1 MAPRDP
7 LGPPRQNLTN
17 ASRQWDTVTDMG
29 AQHTTTARHGG
40 PRSIVDWTPGA
51 EYRRIAVTKATPAI
65 GAHVTGA
72 DLANLDDETFVEIHR
87 ALLEHC
93 VIFFRDQNLTIDQ
106 HIDFGRRFG
115 DLDIHPA
122 AGNATGREEILVISA
137 DENSARANG
146 EGWHSDVSCL
156 PEPPMGSILY
166 MHEVPPTGGDTMFA
180 NMYAAYDALSDHMKA
195 YLEGLRAVH
204 SGEHIYRGTYGVDKE
219 TYPRAAHPIVR
230 THPETGRKCLFVNRA
245 FTTHIQGV
253 PRDESD
259 AILSYLY
266 AHMEHPNFQ
275 VRFQWEPGSIAFWDN
290 RCAQHRAIW
299 DYWPH
304 RRYGH
309 RVTVKGDSPF

>member
-1 MAPRDP
+1 
-7 LGPPRQNLTN
+7 
-17 ASRQWDTVTDMG
+17 MG
-29 AQHTTTARHGG
+29 ATTETKKRRGG
-40 PRSIVDWTPGA
+40 PRSHVDWTPG
-51 EYRRIAVTKATPAI
+51 EPYEQITVTKTTPAV
-65 GAHVTGA
+65 GATISGA
-72 DLANLDDETFVEIHR
+72 NLADLDDETFDEVRR

-93 VIFFRDQNLTIDQ
+93 VVFFRDQHMTIDQ
-106 HIDFGRRFG
+106 HIAFGRRFG
-115 DLDIHPA
+115 DLDVHPA

-166 MHEVPPTGGDTMFA
+166 MHEVPPTGGDTMFSS
-180 NMYAAYDALSDHMKA
+180 MYAAYDALSDKMKS
-195 YLEGLRAVH
+195 YLEGLTAVH
-204 SGEHIYRGTYGVDKE
+204 SGEHIYRGTYEGVEDKAS
-219 TYPRAAHPIVR
+219 YPRASHPVVR
-230 THPETGRKCLFVNRA
+230 IHPETGRKCLFVNRA

-259 AILSYLY
+259 AILAYLY
-266 AHMEHPNFQ
+266 DHMEHPNFQ
-275 VRFQWEPGSIAFWDN
+275 VRFQWEPNSVAFWDN

-309 RVTVKGDSPF
+309 RVTVKGDTPF

>member
-1 MAPRDP
+1 
-7 LGPPRQNLTN
+7 
-17 ASRQWDTVTDMG
+17 MG
-29 AQHTTTARHGG
+29 ATTETPKKRGG
-40 PRSIVDWTPGA
+40 PRSFSDWTSTEP
-51 EYRRIAVTKATPAI
+51 YKRITVTKATPTV
-65 GAHVTGA
+65 GATVDGVN
-72 DLANLDDETFVEIHR
+72 LAQLDDETFSEIHR
-87 ALLEHC
+87 ALLENC
-93 VIFFRDQNLTIDQ
+93 VLFFRDQDLTIDQ
-106 HIDFGRRFG
+106 HISFGRLFG

-137 DENSARANG
+137 DENSSRANG

-166 MHEVPPTGGDTMFA
+166 MHEVPPTGGDTMFSS
-180 NMYAAYDALSDHMKA
+180 MYAAYDALSEKMKH
-195 YLEGLRAVH
+195 YLDGLTAVH
-204 SGEHIYRGTYGVDKE
+204 SGEHIYRGTYEGVQDKAS
-219 TYPRAAHPIVR
+219 YPRASHPVVR

-259 AILSYLY
+259 AILCYLY
-266 AHMEHPNFQ
+266 NHMEHPNFQ
-275 VRFQWEPGSIAFWDN
+275 VRFQWQPLSIAFWDN

-309 RVTVKGDSPF
+309 RVTVKGNTPF